1 LIHTARPDGYL
12 DFFNRT
18 WLDFVGQPLK
28 SLLGWKWTSWVHPE
42 DIESFVQKW
51 RESLATGERFE
62 GAARVRRADGE
73 YPWMLHINSRC
84 APEMEEFSS
93 GMDRVLISRTGRGR
107 RNSSEALPRSYKKAS
122 FIWPKRNGVF
132 WVDIASEVLYVPRG
146 DTQVLTAVRADIF
159 HSSVGVS
166 RPYILGQFVETDF
179 ERIVRT
185 TVRSSVRLG

>member
-1 LIHTARPDGYL
+1 
-12 DFFNRT
+12 
-18 WLDFVGQPLK
+18 
-28 SLLGWKWTSWVHPE
+28 
-42 DIESFVQKW
+42 
-51 RESLATGERFE
+51 
-62 GAARVRRADGE
+62 
-73 YPWMLHINSRC
+73 
-84 APEMEEFSS
+84 MEEFSS

-159 HSSVGVS
+159 HSSVAVS
-166 RPYILGQFVETDF
+166 RPYILGELVETDF